1 MKKRSNLTVFRRLIG
16 LVGSLRLV
24 MLIAILFGI
33 LGFVCSTFM
42 SVVGAKGILLGLE
55 IARNGGS
62 EIASLLTDAL
72 STFIIIM
79 LVLGFSRGVLRYI
92 EQMANHYIAF
102 KVLAQIRDRVF
113 KVLRTLAPAKLE
125 GRNKG
130 ELIFLITSDIELLE
144 VFYAH
149 TISPVAIAIGMG
161 IVMVGYIGYLNLI
174 LGACALVAYL
184 LVGWL
189 LPVLVTRLGGS
200 DAREHR
206 EKVSR
211 MSGYVLDS
219 LRGLTEILQFNR
231 GAKRLEELDRNTDT
245 MSETEGAMKQK
256 GAKAISMGNVLI
268 VVLDLLFLSI
278 ATILYMQGV
287 VSLEV
292 ALLSFVALVSSYG
305 PFLALAN
312 LGTTLQTTV
321 ASANRVLDILEETPQ
336 VQEVTGQKEIQFN
349 GAKAENVRFSYGEEE
364 TREEILKGVSVDFPK
379 SHFIG
384 IEGKSGS
391 GKSTLLRLLMRFWE
405 VNRGEVRISDT
416 PINRVNTGNLRGME
430 SMVAQDTQLFHDSL
444 RSNIR
449 VGRLNAT
456 DEEVEAAAKKA
467 SIHDFILSLPQ
478 GYDTPVGELGETLSG
493 GERQRIGLARAFLH
507 NAPFML
513 LDEPTSNLDSL
524 NEAVI
529 LKSIAEETKE
539 KTVVIVSHR
548 ASTLASADH
557 IYRMENGR
565 LVEKA

>member
-1 MKKRSNLTVFRRLIG
+1 
-16 LVGSLRLV
+16 
-24 MLIAILFGI
+24 
-33 LGFVCSTFM
+33 M

-55 IARNGGS
+55 AARETGTAFS
-62 EIASLLTDAL
+62 PRLLEVL
-72 STFIIIM
+72 STLIIVM
-79 LVLGFSRGVLRYI
+79 LVLGFSRGALRYI

-113 KVLRTLAPAKLE
+113 RVLCTLAPAKLE

-161 IVMVGYIGYLNLI
+161 LVMVGYIGYLSPI
-174 LGACALVAYL
+174 LGACALGAYL
-184 LVGWL
+184 LVGWG
-189 LPVLVTRLGGS
+189 LPKLVTRLGGAS
-200 DAREHR
+200 AREHR
-206 EKVSR
+206 DKASR

-219 LRGLTEILQFNR
+219 LRGLGEILQFNR
-231 GAKRLEELDRNTDT
+231 GAQRLEQLDRNTDT
-245 MSETEGAMKQK
+245 MCETEWEMRVKAARAM
-256 GAKAISMGNVLI
+256 SMGNALI
-268 VVLDLLFLSI
+268 VILDLLFLVV
-278 ATILYMQGV
+278 ACALYMRGTIG
-287 VSLEV
+287 LEQ

-321 ASANRVLDILEETPQ
+321 ASANRVLDLLDETPQ
-336 VQEVTGQKEIQFN
+336 VKDVEGQPEITFQGVVAEEVS
-349 GAKAENVRFSYGEEE
+349 FSYD
-364 TREEILKGVSVDFPK
+364 REPVLEGVNIDFPQ

-405 VNRGEVRISDT
+405 VKRGEIRVSGT
-416 PINRVNTGNLRGME
+416 PINRVNTTNLRGME
-430 SMVAQDTQLFHDSL
+430 SMVAQDTQLFHDSI

-449 VGRLNAT
+449 VGRLDAS
-456 DEEVEAAAKKA
+456 DEGVVAAAKKA
-467 SIHDFILSLPQ
+467 SIHEFILSLPQ
-478 GYDTPVGELGETLSG
+478 GYDTLVGELGDTLSG

-507 NAPFML
+507 DAPLML

-529 LKSIAEETKE
+529 LRSIAEETKE

-548 ASTLASADH
+548 ASTLARADH
-557 IYRMENGR
+557 IYRMEQGKM
-565 LVEKA
+565 VERQ